1 MIAKPE
7 DHCNT
12 TRWDDT
18 VDALLAFAL
27 EHKASDVHIA
37 ANAPPFFRVD
47 GELYG
52 LHELEGGGR
61 LVATWPDVGKPLS
74 PETASGLVAALLER
88 GAGATLQDL
97 GERKNIDFAY
107 QLPSGARF
115 RVNAYFD
122 RVSPAAACRA
132 LPDRVPEIDEL
143 FGDLPGVT
151 DTLKR
156 LASLPYGLVLVTG
169 PTGSGKSTTLAA
181 MVGYVNCRFRKHV
194 ITMEDPVEYV
204 HSHGK
209 CLINQ
214 REVGRDVLSF
224 ADGLRAALREDPDV
238 ILVGEMRDLETVEIA
253 LHAAKTGH
261 LVLSTLHT
269 SSAAETV
276 ERVVSMFPEGK
287 QQAARL
293 DLADALQGVVAQQLV
308 RRKGGG
314 QIPAV
319 EILVATPA
327 VRNLIREGKAHQIAT
342 VIQTSRDE
350 GMILMAKSL
359 SDLIRRGL
367 VSEESAEEKVA
378 EKRLLG
384 QYRFY

>member
-1 MIAKPE
+1 MAQTE
-7 DHCNT
+7 GRHSAA
-12 TRWDDT
+12 RWEEA
-18 VDALLAFAL
+18 VNALLAFAL
-27 EHKASDVHIA
+27 ERGASDVHIA
-37 ANAPPFFRVD
+37 AGAPPVFRVD

-52 LHELEGGGR
+52 LLELEGGEG
-61 LVATWPDVGKPLS
+61 LAAAWPEVGGPLP
-74 PETASGLVAALLER
+74 PEAAAGLVAALLER
-88 GAGATLQDL
+88 GAGASLRDL

-107 QLPSGARF
+107 QLPGGARF

-132 LPDRVPEIDEL
+132 LPDRVPEIDEF
-143 FGDLPGVT
+143 FGDLPGVA

-181 MVGYVNCRFRKHV
+181 MVGYINRRFRKHV

-204 HSHGK
+204 HAHGR

-214 REVGRDVLSF
+214 REVGRDVRSF

-287 QQAARL
+287 QQVARL

-314 QIPAV
+314 RVPAV

-367 VSEESAEEKVA
+367 VSEESAEEKMGDR
-378 EKRLLG
+378 RLLG
-384 QYRFY
+384 QYRNW

>member
-1 MIAKPE
+1 MAEHADRTNAAHWGEIV
-7 DHCNT
+7 
-12 TRWDDT
+12 DD
-18 VDALLAFAL
+18 LLAFAL
-27 EHKASDVHIA
+27 ERGASDVHIA
-37 ANAPPFFRVD
+37 AGVPPVFRVD
-47 GELYG
+47 GELCG
-52 LHELEGGGR
+52 LHELGGWEEIAAVQPEVCGP
-61 LVATWPDVGKPLS
+61 LPPEAAAGMVAC
-74 PETASGLVAALLER
+74 LLER
-88 GAGATLQDL
+88 GAGASLRDL

-107 QLPSGARF
+107 QLPGGARF

-132 LPDRVPEIDEL
+132 LPDRVPGIDEL
-143 FGDLPGVT
+143 FSDLPGVPG
-151 DTLKR
+151 TLER

-181 MVGYVNCRFRKHV
+181 MVGYINCRFRKHV

-204 HSHGK
+204 HSHGR

-276 ERVVSMFPEGK
+276 ERVVGMFPEGK
-287 QQAARL
+287 QQIARL
-293 DLADALQGVVAQQLV
+293 DLADTLQGVVAQQLV

-314 QIPAV
+314 RVPAV

-342 VIQTSRDE
+342 VIQTGRDE
-350 GMILMAKSL
+350 GMVLMARSL

-367 VSEESAEEKVA
+367 VSEESAEEKMGDR
-378 EKRLLG
+378 RLLG
-384 QYRFY
+384 QYKSW